1 MITIS
6 ISEEKLEQASK
17 LVHQLYQTTRAMSK
31 SINRALDST
40 NIYGSEWI
48 ILKTI
53 HTQGTM
59 TQTVLANYLNIEPAA
74 ISKTLRQLE
83 KKHLITRQSGT
94 DKREKYIYLT
104 PLALEQYDTWHQ
116 IIKQNSKRVFEAVN
130 ENEQAT
136 LMKLL
141 GKIRQH
147 INDDN

>member
-53 HTQGTM
+53 RTQGTM
-59 TQTVLANYLNIEPAA
+59 TQTVLANCLNIEPAA

-83 KKHLITRQSGT
+83 KKQLITRKSGT

-104 PLALEQYDTWHQ
+104 PLAMEQYDTWHQ

-130 ENEQAT
+130 ENEQAI
-136 LMKLL
+136 LMQLL

-147 INDDN
+147 INDDV

>member
-53 HTQGTM
+53 RTQGTM
-59 TQTVLANYLNIEPAA
+59 TQTVLANCLNIEPAA

-83 KKHLITRQSGT
+83 KKQLITRKSGT

-104 PLALEQYDTWHQ
+104 PLAMEQYDTWHQ

-130 ENEQAT
+130 ENEQET
-136 LMKLL
+136 LMQLL

-147 INDDN
+147 INDDV

>member
-53 HTQGTM
+53 RTQGTM
-59 TQTVLANYLNIEPAA
+59 TQTVLANCLNIEPAA

-104 PLALEQYDTWHQ
+104 PLALEQYNTWHQ

-130 ENEQAT
+130 ESEQAT

>member
-59 TQTVLANYLNIEPAA
+59 TQTVLANCLNIEPAA

-104 PLALEQYDTWHQ
+104 PLAMEQYDTWHQ

-130 ENEQAT
+130 ENEQAI
-136 LMKLL
+136 LMHLL

-147 INDDN
+147 INDDV

>member
-53 HTQGTM
+53 RTQGTM
-59 TQTVLANYLNIEPAA
+59 TQTVLANCLNIEPAA

-130 ENEQAT
+130 ESEQAT

-147 INDDN
+147 INDNN

>member
-59 TQTVLANYLNIEPAA
+59 TQTVLANCLNIEPAA

>member
-1 MITIS
+1 MIAIS

-48 ILKTI
+48 ILKTV

-59 TQTVLANYLNIEPAA
+59 TQTALANYLNIEPAA

-83 KKHLITRQSGT
+83 KKQLIMRQCGT

-104 PLALEQYDTWHQ
+104 PLAVKQYDTWRQ
-116 IIKQNSKRVFEAVN
+116 IIKQNSKRVLTAVN
-130 ENEQAT
+130 EQEQAI
-136 LMKLL
+136 LMQLL
-141 GKIRQH
+141 EKIRH
-147 INDDN
+147 HVNDDI

>member
-17 LVHQLYQTTRAMSK
+17 LVHQLYQTTRSMSK

-53 HTQGTM
+53 RTQGTM